1 MFKVLIDL
9 LTSVISHK
17 GSKDSMGL
25 KLEISTSNKEFKAEI
40 PKTCR
45 DVMRDLAEGLKDKV

>member
-1 MFKVLIDL
+1 MIKILIDL
-9 LTSVISHK
+9 LTSMISHK
-17 GSKDSMGL
+17 GSKDSTGL
-25 KLEISTSNKEFKAEI
+25 KLEMPTSNKEFKAEI